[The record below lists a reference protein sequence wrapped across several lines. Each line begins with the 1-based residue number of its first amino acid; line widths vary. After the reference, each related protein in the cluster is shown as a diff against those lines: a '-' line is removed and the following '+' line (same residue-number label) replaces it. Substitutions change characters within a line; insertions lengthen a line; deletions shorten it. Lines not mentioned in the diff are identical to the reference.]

1 MPKTKALGNAEEL
14 VREITNASLDAI
26 YVKDTQSRW
35 LYANPSL
42 ERIAGKPISELLN
55 KTDIEIYSNPEIG
68 RTILE
73 HDKKVMESGKAETF
87 EESADLPDGRHF
99 FISVKSPRL
108 DEKGNVIGIVGISHD
123 ITNRKKREEQLKEN
137 QQKYKA
143 LIETSSDFIWEM
155 DPQGHYTYCSP
166 QMETLWGLKPSEMI
180 GKTPF
185 DQMPPEAKEK
195 GLEIFSGFAASQK
208 RFSGV
213 QVPSLD
219 GKGNLIFIEISGV
232 PFFDKECK
240 LLGFRGV
247 TRDITEHKKNEEALR
262 QSRERMDFAL
272 QASHLGAWDLDLIDH
287 TAFRSLEH
295 DMIFGYKEL
304 MPQWTYEMFLEHV
317 IPEDRDLVNSKFKQ
331 AIESKS
337 DWNFECRIRRP
348 DGAVRWIW
356 ASGHHRFDENGTAR
370 RMAGVV
376 QDITDRKKVEED
388 LKASEEQFRRAIEDA
403 PIPVI
408 MHAEDGQV
416 LQISRAWT
424 KLTGYSLDVI
434 PTFDSWISKAVYGE
448 GADAVRDHM
457 HELFKGT
464 KQSIGI
470 EFPIRTLGGSIRYW
484 SFSASSPGTLR
495 DGRRFIVGMAVDI
508 TERQK
513 AEEALRES
521 EERFKAIAS
530 STPDHLLVQD
540 NELRYIMVLNPQ
552 LGLAEKDMIDKTD
565 YDILSKEHADKLT
578 KIKRQVLESGE
589 TVTVEMP
596 LISKKGVQEFFS
608 GSYVPKYGT
617 NGKVDG
623 LIGYFRNVTERKKTE
638 ETLKESEQLYKTI
651 FDNRDDGFVLV
662 EPIYDEDHNA
672 CDIRFLQINLAYEQQ
687 TGTKAAKVEGKRAKE
702 VAPNLEQEWISIC
715 GEVAKTG
722 RTRRFESYNQRTNKW
737 YDANY
742 IPFARGR
749 VGILFRDVTERKNLE
764 NQLQDKERLA
774 AIGATAGMVGHD
786 IRNPLQAITSDVF
799 LAKSELSSVPD
810 GSAKEG
816 IKESLEGIQSN
827 VDYINKIV
835 QDLQDYARPLAP
847 AAREI
852 DLETLCEDILFK
864 NGVPENINASCQVEK
879 RAKSIVTDPEMLKRI
894 LSNLVNNAIQATPDC
909 GKIAIHAYQEAG
921 NTVITVQDTGAG
933 IPEDVKPKLFTPLFT
948 TKSKGQGFGLAVV
961 KRMTEALG
969 GTVSFESKVGE
980 GTKFIVSLPPK
991 KAAS

>member
-1 MPKTKALGNAEEL
+1 MSKTKALGNIEKL
-14 VREITNASLDAI
+14 LLEIANTSLDAI
-26 YVKDTQSRW
+26 YVKDKESRW

-55 KTDIEIYSNPEIG
+55 KTDAEIYSNPEIG
-68 RTILE
+68 RAILE
-73 HDKKVMESGKAETF
+73 HDQKVMESGKAETF
-87 EESADLPDGRHF
+87 EEFVDLPDGRHF

-123 ITNRKKREEQLKEN
+123 ITNRKKREEQLREN

-143 LIETSSDFIWEM
+143 LIETSSDFIWEI

-195 GLEIFSGFAASQK
+195 ALEIFSGFAVSQK
-208 RFSGV
+208 RFSGI
-213 QVPSLD
+213 QVSSLD

-232 PFFDKECK
+232 PFFDKEGK

-262 QSRERMDFAL
+262 QSKERMDFAL

-304 MPQWTYEMFLEHV
+304 LPQWTYEMFLEHV
-317 IPEDRDLVNSKFKQ
+317 IPEDRDLVNSKFKR

-337 DWNFECRIRRP
+337 DWNFECRIRRN

-356 ASGHHRFDENGTAR
+356 ASGHHRFGENGTAR

-424 KLTGYSLDVI
+424 RLTGYSLDVI

-470 EFPIRTLGGSIRYW
+470 EFSIRTLDGSIRYW

-508 TERQK
+508 TER
-513 AEEALRES
+513 
-521 EERFKAIAS
+521 
-530 STPDHLLVQD
+530 
-540 NELRYIMVLNPQ
+540 
-552 LGLAEKDMIDKTD
+552 
-565 YDILSKEHADKLT
+565 
-578 KIKRQVLESGE
+578 
-589 TVTVEMP
+589 
-596 LISKKGVQEFFS
+596 
-608 GSYVPKYGT
+608 
-617 NGKVDG
+617 
-623 LIGYFRNVTERKKTE
+623 KKTE

-662 EPIYDEDHNA
+662 ELIYDEDNNA

-687 TGTKAAKVEGKRAKE
+687 TGTKAAKIEGKRAKE

-764 NQLQDKERLA
+764 KQLQDKERLA

-799 LAKSELSSVPD
+799 LAKSDLSAMAD
-810 GSAKEG
+810 GAAKEG
-816 IKESLEGIQSN
+816 IKESLDGIQSN

-847 AAREI
+847 SAREI
-852 DLETLCEDILFK
+852 DLETLCEDVLFK
-864 NGVPENINASCQVEK
+864 NGVPENINASCQVDK
-879 RAKSIVTDPEMLKRI
+879 RAKRIITDPEILKRI
-894 LSNLVNNAIQATPDC
+894 LSNLVNNSIQATPDC
-909 GKIAIHAYQEAG
+909 GKIAIHAYQEAA

-933 IPEDVKPKLFTPLFT
+933 IPEDVKPKLFIPLFT

-991 KAAS
+991 KAVS